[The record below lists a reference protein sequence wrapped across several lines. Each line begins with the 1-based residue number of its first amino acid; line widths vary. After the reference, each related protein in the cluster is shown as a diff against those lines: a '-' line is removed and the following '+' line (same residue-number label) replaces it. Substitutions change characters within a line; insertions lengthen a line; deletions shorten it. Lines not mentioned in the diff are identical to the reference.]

1 MMFRTLLLAATFAVG
16 GCSTLTD
23 YGPVSKK
30 TLKDDQGHVIG
41 YKQLL
46 RNERTGEVVAQV
58 ALFSPIVG
66 DSGSVIAYEERAR
79 GGAIIRDINGR
90 SIGGHF
96 SDNRSKGFTLIVRAR
111 GFDQALDAEN
121 LAWSRRE
128 APGMMEILASLSDI
142 DLNRVR

>member
-1 MMFRTLLLAATFAVG
+1 MMLRTLLLAATFAIG

-23 YGPVSKK
+23 YGPVSKR

-58 ALFSPIVG
+58 SLFSPIVG
-66 DSGSVIAYEERAR
+66 DSGSVVAYEERTR
-79 GGAIIRDINGR
+79 GGAIIRDIYGNG
-90 SIGGHF
+90 IGGHF
-96 SDNRSKGFTLIVRAR
+96 SDTRSKGFTLIVRAR

-121 LAWSRRE
+121 LAWARRE
-128 APGMMEILASLSDI
+128 APGMMEILASLSDK
-142 DLNRVR
+142 DLNRIR

>member
-1 MMFRTLLLAATFAVG
+1 MMFRTLLLAATFAIG

-41 YKQLL
+41 YKQML

-128 APGMMEILASLSDI
+128 APGMMEILASLSDK
-142 DLNRVR
+142 DLNRLR